1 MNHLYPIS
9 LCLGLLLTGCV
20 LESSLP
26 GEGDEP
32 VPVPEEE
39 KVAVFF
45 SSTIDLE
52 TKARPEA
59 ETKAEGSSTLAD
71 GVQVTVHAY
80 EQSGIATPSA
90 AAVVSR
96 NYAQKVS
103 GGSANLEVTGGDGG
117 MYVAAGNY
125 TFFALSVN
133 ADATPPA
140 LISFSETG
148 QLHNNT
154 DYIYCAAHATI
165 TSHPGVAQNVPLA
178 FKRLSTR
185 IAIQIVSD
193 SNGDDKATA
202 ATAPIIRFAATDS
215 TGSKITLGAT
225 PVITSGIPVANTQ
238 KYTEITSTGDITTS
252 NGFTAVYT
260 MLPMQAN
267 QTIPVT
273 ITFPTITFNGLV
285 QTNKVYTLTIPTA
298 DTGLTSGNQYNYKV
312 NITGNDIAFQGVS
325 VSPWTGKDG
334 SLPNE
339 DVTEDW

>member
-39 KVAVFF
+39 KIAVSF

-52 TKARPEA
+52 TKAGSEA
-59 ETKAEGSSTLAD
+59 ETKAESTTLAD

-117 MYVAAGNY
+117 MFVAAGNY

-133 ADATPPA
+133 ADAAPPA

-154 DYIYCAAHATI
+154 DYIYCATHAAI
-165 TSHPGVAQNVPLA
+165 TSQPGVAQNVPLA

-193 SNGDDKATA
+193 SEGDDKATA

-215 TGSKITLGAT
+215 TGSKITLGASS
-225 PVITSGIPVANTQ
+225 VITSGKPVIDTH
-238 KYTEITSTGDITTS
+238 KYTEITSAGDIT

-273 ITFPTITFNGLV
+273 ITFPSITFNGLV
-285 QTNKVYTLTIPTA
+285 QTDKVYTLTIPTSG
-298 DTGLTSGNQYNYKV
+298 TGLTSGNQYNYKV
-312 NITGNDIAFQGVS
+312 NITGNDIIFQGVS

>member
-39 KVAVFF
+39 KVAVSF

-52 TKARPEA
+52 TKAGSEA
-59 ETKAEGSSTLAD
+59 ETKAESTTLAD

-117 MYVAAGNY
+117 MFVAAGNY

-133 ADATPPA
+133 ADAAPPA

-154 DYIYCAAHATI
+154 DYIYCATHAAI
-165 TSHPGVAQNVPLA
+165 TSQPGVAQNVPLA

-193 SNGDDKATA
+193 SEGDDKATA

-215 TGSKITLGAT
+215 TGSKITLGASS
-225 PVITSGIPVANTQ
+225 VITSGKPVIDTH
-238 KYTEITSTGDITTS
+238 KYTEITSAGDIT

-267 QTIPVT
+267 QTFPVT
-273 ITFPTITFNGLV
+273 ITFPSITFNGLV
-285 QTNKVYTLTIPTA
+285 QTDKVYTLTIPTS

>member
-39 KVAVFF
+39 KVAVSF

-52 TKARPEA
+52 TKAGSEA
-59 ETKAEGSSTLAD
+59 ETKAESTTLAD

-80 EQSGIATPSA
+80 EQNGIATPSS

-117 MYVAAGNY
+117 MFVAAGNY

-133 ADATPPA
+133 ADAAPPA

-154 DYIYCAAHATI
+154 DYIYCATHAAI
-165 TSHPGVAQNVPLA
+165 TSQPGVAQNVPLA

-193 SNGDDKATA
+193 SEGDDKATA

-215 TGSKITLGAT
+215 TGSKITLGASS
-225 PVITSGIPVANTQ
+225 VITSGKPVIDTH
-238 KYTEITSTGDITTS
+238 KYTEITSAGDIT

-273 ITFPTITFNGLV
+273 ITFPSITFNGLV
-285 QTNKVYTLTIPTA
+285 QTDKVYTLTIPTSG
-298 DTGLTSGNQYNYKV
+298 TGLTSGNQYNYKV
-312 NITGNDIAFQGVS
+312 NITGNDIIFQGVS

>member
-39 KVAVFF
+39 KIAVSF

-52 TKARPEA
+52 TKAGSEA
-59 ETKAEGSSTLAD
+59 ETKAESTTLAD

-117 MYVAAGNY
+117 MFVAAGNY

-133 ADATPPA
+133 ADAAPPA

-154 DYIYCAAHATI
+154 DYIYCATHAAI
-165 TSHPGVAQNVPLA
+165 TSQPGVAQNVPLA

-193 SNGDDKATA
+193 SEGDDKATA

-215 TGSKITLGAT
+215 TGSKITLGASS
-225 PVITSGIPVANTQ
+225 VITSGKPVIDTH
-238 KYTEITSTGDITTS
+238 KYTEITSAGDIT

-267 QTIPVT
+267 QTFPVT
-273 ITFPTITFNGLV
+273 ITFPSITFNGLV
-285 QTNKVYTLTIPTA
+285 QTDKVYTLTIPTSG
-298 DTGLTSGNQYNYKV
+298 TGLTSGNQYNYKV
-312 NITGNDIAFQGVS
+312 NITGNDIIFQGVS

>member
-39 KVAVFF
+39 KIAVSF

-52 TKARPEA
+52 TKAGSEA
-59 ETKAEGSSTLAD
+59 ETKAESTTLAD

-117 MYVAAGNY
+117 MFVAAGNY

-133 ADATPPA
+133 ADAAPPV

-154 DYIYCAAHATI
+154 DYIYCATHAAI
-165 TSHPGVAQNVPLA
+165 TSQPGVAQNVPLA

-215 TGSKITLGAT
+215 TGSKITLGASS
-225 PVITSGIPVANTQ
+225 VITSGNPVIDTH
-238 KYTEITSTGDITTS
+238 KYTEITSAGDIT

-273 ITFPTITFNGLV
+273 ITFPSITFNGLV
-285 QTNKVYTLTIPTA
+285 QTDKVYTLTIPTSG
-298 DTGLTSGNQYNYKV
+298 TGLTSGNQYNYKV
-312 NITGNDIAFQGVS
+312 NITGNDIIFQGVS